1 MKEEIKYIIGQT
13 GVCEEEATKAY
24 EIEKDVVNAI
34 LRLLDPQNEELR
46 KVKKFSVDIAPENK
60 HQKKI
65 AVLREIMKDTENL
78 LCNMED
84 PKAQITVD
92 DVEIENTGNAENIDF
107 SNHKYIIKEM
117 TEVTHST
124 SIQKI

>member
-1 MKEEIKYIIGQT
+1 MQEDIKYIIGQT
-13 GVCEEEATKAY
+13 GVSEQDAINAY
-24 EIEKDVVNAI
+24 DIEKDVVNAI
-34 LRLLDPQNEELR
+34 LRLLYPKNEELR

-65 AVLREIMKDTENL
+65 AELREIMKDTENL

-84 PKAQITVD
+84 SGEKITIED
-92 DVEIENTGNAENIDF
+92 EETENKQEIDLK
-107 SNHKYIIKEM
+107 NHQYVIKEM
-117 TEVTHST
+117 TEIKHST